1 MKPKYFVYVFNAEP
15 SDMKYSVW
23 QLIMVE
29 EGNIKNE
36 LGVTAWSPFCAKDH
50 LISSNAI

>member
-1 MKPKYFVYVFNAEP
+1 MKPKYFEDVFNAEP
-15 SDMKYSVW
+15 SDMKYSVC

-36 LGVTAWSPFCAKDH
+36 VGVIAWSQFVQKTT
-50 LISSNAI
+50 